1 MTKIL
6 VLEDDR
12 KLQNLIKAYLEST
25 GYNVLLASSLKEAR
39 SILDKEVP
47 SLVILDLMLP
57 DGNGESF
64 SQEIREIGEIP
75 IIMVTAKSS
84 EEDKLLGFS
93 LGADDYVS
101 KPFSPKELIARVK
114 AVLRRYEKET
124 QKQKALSFDSGK
136 ILIKPESFE
145 VVIDGK
151 TVDLSRT
158 EFKLLLVL
166 ASSPNKVFS
175 RMDLVEKALGYEF
188 EGYERTVDAH
198 IKNLRHKIGDDPK
211 NPHYIQTVFGIGY
224 KFLGKKDASN
234 N

>member
-1 MTKIL
+1 MAKIL
-6 VLEDDR
+6 VLEDDK

-25 GYNVLLASSLKEAR
+25 GYDVLLASSLKEAR

-64 SQEIREIGEIP
+64 SQEIKEIEEIP

-124 QKQKALSFDSGK
+124 QKQKVLSFDSGK

-166 ASSPNKVFS
+166 ASFPSKVFS

-211 NPHYIQTVFGIGY
+211 KPHYIQTVFGIGY
-224 KFLGKKDASN
+224 KFLGKKDVSN
-234 N
+234 I

>member
-64 SQEIREIGEIP
+64 SQEIKEIGEIP

-114 AVLRRYEKET
+114 AVLKRYEKET
-124 QKQKALSFDSGK
+124 QKQKVLSFDSGK
-136 ILIKPESFE
+136 ILIKPENFE

-166 ASSPNKVFS
+166 ATSPNKVFS

-211 NPHYIQTVFGIGY
+211 KPHYIQTVFGIGY